1 LNVAPSP
8 EKQQELLEEIELFV
22 VRAKGLDHQQLESGS
37 LRITQKIDNKFIS
50 LNVKELENV
59 LSRSDTEG
67 KEFLQVNFCSGKKIL
82 LTTTLIGFKPI
93 PLRGLDLAKLP
104 RVVTTPDVAS
114 VFDAIQDA
122 LDAADTDVHEVSVLK
137 RVYEAV
143 LAGGE
148 SIGFDLSEER
158 RWVARIPATITKIS
172 A

>member
-1 LNVAPSP
+1 MNVAPSP